1 LVSLAKGPKKVEDV
15 CDSRQILPNRKV
27 FMKLR
32 APWFLA
38 SLILT
43 LALLPTLPAFSAP
56 ERQQENSAQE
66 KIDLGAKF
74 TQQLRLV
81 FGRFRHAD
89 LQSVFENAQPIQ
101 CSDLVSDN
109 GEWREVGFFNEN
121 RGLGGWFKTSIKE
134 IKSKLDV
141 YTFSGTCSR
150 QQSPISVATRFPV
163 DPSLSAYRLGE
174 IAFGDIQVKTNAP
187 VVASFEK
194 ETQAYTFDLPY
205 LFRVSDPDGAPLYA
219 LSPRSLSD
227 RYAPDVMNRWEC
239 KSVVAE
245 DLTYRFLICRTS
257 LFSRNA
263 PRSGRNARMPYGLS
277 AFSILSDGQ
286 EASSSVSLT
295 YGSAS
300 DLKKD
305 SQ

>member
-1 LVSLAKGPKKVEDV
+1 M
-15 CDSRQILPNRKV
+15 R
-27 FMKLR
+27 LR
-32 APWFLA
+32 GPWFLA
-38 SLILT
+38 SPVLALALT
-43 LALLPTLPAFSAP
+43 LTLPASGAAG
-56 ERQQENSAQE
+56 RQQENSAQE

-74 TQQLRLV
+74 SLQLRTV

-89 LQSVFENAQPIQ
+89 LQFVFDNAKPIQ
-101 CSDLVSDN
+101 CSDLVSDS

-134 IKSKLDV
+134 IRSKLDV
-141 YTFSGTCSR
+141 YTFNGPCSR
-150 QQSPISVATRFPV
+150 PQSPISVATRFPV
-163 DPSLSAYRLGE
+163 DPSLKAYQHGE
-174 IAFGDIQVKTNAP
+174 IGFADIQVKSNAP

-205 LFRVSDPDGAPLYA
+205 LYRVSEPDASPLYA
-219 LSPRSLSD
+219 LSPRSMSD
-227 RYAPDVMNRWEC
+227 RYASDVINRWEC

-257 LFSRNA
+257 LFPRNT
-263 PRSGRNARMPYGLS
+263 PRSGGNVRIPYGLS

-286 EASSSVSLT
+286 EATSSVSLT
-295 YGSAS
+295 FGNTT
-300 DLKKD
+300 DLKTD

>member
-1 LVSLAKGPKKVEDV
+1 
-15 CDSRQILPNRKV
+15 
-27 FMKLR
+27 MKLR
-32 APWFLA
+32 GPWFLA
-38 SLILT
+38 SPMLALAFT
-43 LALLPTLPAFSAP
+43 LALPGFSAAEP
-56 ERQQENSAQE
+56 QKEDPAQE

-74 TQQLRLV
+74 SLQLRTV

-89 LQSVFENAQPIQ
+89 LQFVFDNAKPIQ

-150 QQSPISVATRFPV
+150 PQSPISVATRFPV
-163 DPSLSAYRLGE
+163 DPSLKAYRRGE

-205 LFRVSDPDGAPLYA
+205 LFRV
-219 LSPRSLSD
+219 
-227 RYAPDVMNRWEC
+227 
-239 KSVVAE
+239 
-245 DLTYRFLICRTS
+245 
-257 LFSRNA
+257 
-263 PRSGRNARMPYGLS
+263 
-277 AFSILSDGQ
+277 
-286 EASSSVSLT
+286 
-295 YGSAS
+295 
-300 DLKKD
+300 
-305 SQ
+305 

>member
-1 LVSLAKGPKKVEDV
+1 MKLRLSWFLPSPILALALMPTLPGFSAAE
-15 CDSRQILPNRKV
+15 RQQKNPAQEQIDLGTKFTLQLRKV
-27 FMKLR
+27 FV
-32 APWFLA
+32 
-38 SLILT
+38 
-43 LALLPTLPAFSAP
+43 
-56 ERQQENSAQE
+56 
-66 KIDLGAKF
+66 G
-74 TQQLRLV
+74 
-81 FGRFRHAD
+81 FRHAD
-89 LQSVFENAQPIQ
+89 LQLVFENAKPIQ

-150 QQSPISVATRFPV
+150 PQSPTSVATRFPV
-163 DPSLSAYRLGE
+163 DPSLSAYRRGE
-174 IAFGDIQVKTNAP
+174 IAFGDIQVKSNAP
-187 VVASFEK
+187 VVANFEK
-194 ETQAYTFDLPY
+194 ETQAYTFYLPY
-205 LFRVSDPDGAPLYA
+205 LYRVSNPDDAPLYA

-227 RYAPDVMNRWEC
+227 RYAPDVINRWEC

-257 LFSRNA
+257 LFPRNA

-295 YGSAS
+295 FGNTS
-300 DLKKD
+300 DLKPD